1 MRLAM
6 IVEYDGA
13 EYSGFQFQKNAPTVQ
28 QQIENAIERL
38 TAQPIRIKAAGRTD
52 AGVHAL
58 GQVVAFDTEA
68 PYPPETVRDA
78 INARLPDDVAVRSAH
93 PVRPDFDPRRDAVSR
108 LYRYTL
114 LVSDVRSPMA
124 RRWSH
129 QVRGPLDL
137 DSMTQAADMME
148 GVHDFVN
155 FAGPMPDPEASTVRR
170 IYRVML
176 ERDSDFIRLEVKGNA
191 FLPHQVRRM
200 VGALVDLGRGKLN
213 IEQIGLQIAGHADAP
228 TARSVPP
235 RGLCLVKVEYTDF
248 PPEESQPKESE

>member
-13 EYSGFQFQKNAPTVQ
+13 GYSGFQYQKNAPTVQ
-28 QQIENAIERL
+28 EQIENTIESL
-38 TAQPIRIKAAGRTD
+38 TAKPVRIKAAGRTD
-52 AGVHAL
+52 SGVHAL
-58 GQVVAFDTEA
+58 GQVVAFDTDA

-78 INARLPDDVAVRSAH
+78 LNSRLPDDIAVRSVYR
-93 PVRPDFDPRRDAVSR
+93 VRPEFDPRRDAVSR

-114 LVSDVRSPMA
+114 LVSGVRSPLA

-129 QVRGPLDL
+129 KVRGPLDL
-137 DSMTQAADMME
+137 ESMTQAAALME

-155 FAGPMPDPEASTVRR
+155 FAGPMSDLSASTIRR
-170 IYRVML
+170 VHNLRV

-200 VGALVDLGRGKLN
+200 VGALVDVGIGKLS
-213 IEQIGLQIAGHADAP
+213 IEQIGLQIAGRADAP
-228 TARSVPP
+228 TARSAPP
-235 RGLCLVKVEYTDF
+235 HGLCLVHVEYTDF
-248 PPEESQPKESE
+248 PPGKSE

>member
-13 EYSGFQFQKNAPTVQ
+13 GYSGFQYQKNAPTVQ
-28 QQIENAIERL
+28 EQIENTIESL
-38 TAQPIRIKAAGRTD
+38 TAKPVRIKAAGRTD
-52 AGVHAL
+52 SGVHAL
-58 GQVVAFDTEA
+58 GQVVAFDTNA

-78 INARLPDDVAVRSAH
+78 LNARLPDDIAVRSVYR
-93 PVRPDFDPRRDAVSR
+93 VRPDFDPRRDAVSR

-114 LVSDVRSPMA
+114 LVSDVRSPVA

-129 QVRGPLDL
+129 RVRGPLDL
-137 DSMTQAADMME
+137 ESMTQAATLME

-155 FAGPMPDPEASTVRR
+155 FAGPMSDPAASAVRR
-170 IYRVML
+170 IHHVKL
-176 ERDSDFIRLEVKGNA
+176 ERESDFIRLEVRGNA

-200 VGALVDLGRGKLN
+200 VGSLVDVGRGKLS
-213 IEQIGLQIAGHADAP
+213 IEQICLQIAGDADAP

-235 RGLCLVKVEYTDF
+235 HGLCLVQVEYPDF
-248 PPEESQPKESE
+248 PPEESE